1 MADKRDYYEVL
12 EISKNATDEEIKKS
26 YKKLAKKYHPDL
38 NPNNAEAEAKFKELN
53 EAYSVLS
60 DKEKRQKYDMYGHA
74 GMNQSDFGGFG
85 DFGFG
90 DIFDTF
96 FGGSPFGSTR
106 NGPQKG
112 ADLQYMVDLT
122 FEEAAF
128 GTEKEIS
135 VMKNVKCT
143 TCNGTGAKEGTKPA
157 RCKHCNGTGK
167 INTRQNTILGSF
179 MSVKTCEICNGT
191 GEVIE
196 EPCPD
201 CNQGFVRK
209 KVSINV
215 KIPAGIDDGQT
226 LTMRGEGQ
234 PGVKGGPAGD
244 LYIGIHVKP
253 HEIFERQGSDLH
265 CEFPITFVQAAL
277 GAELIIP
284 TLEESLSYKL
294 PEGTQTE
301 TIVRFRNKGIQQLR
315 SNGKGDL
322 YVRFTVEI
330 PKNLTN
336 KQKELLREFDAAG
349 DVKKNNDRHTKFLNK
364 IKDAIKGNKTS

>member
-12 EISKNATDEEIKKS
+12 EISKSATDDEIKKA

-38 NPNNAEAEAKFKELN
+38 NPNNSEAESMFKELN

-60 DKEKRQKYDMYGHA
+60 NKESRQKYDMYGHA

-96 FGGSPFGSTR
+96 FGGSPFSSGATR
-106 NGPQKG
+106 NGPQRG
-112 ADLQYMVDLT
+112 ADLQPMMDLT

-143 TCNGTGAKEGTKPA
+143 TCNGSGAKEGTKPSK
-157 RCKHCNGTGK
+157 CKHCNGTGK

-179 MSVKTCEICNGT
+179 MNVRTCEICNGS

-196 EPCPD
+196 QPCPD
-201 CNQGFVRK
+201 CNNGTIRK
-209 KVSINV
+209 KTSIHV
-215 KIPAGIDDGQT
+215 KVPAGIDDGQT
-226 LTMRGEGQ
+226 LTLRREGQ
-234 PGVKGGPAGD
+234 PGVKGGPSGD
-244 LYIGIHVKP
+244 LYIGIRVKP
-253 HEIFERQGSDLH
+253 HSIFERQGSDLH
-265 CEFPITFVQAAL
+265 CEFPITFTQAAL
-277 GAELIIP
+277 GADLTIP
-284 TLEESLSYKL
+284 TLEGSLSYKL

-301 TIVRFRNKGIQQLR
+301 TIVRFRNHGIQQLR
-315 SNGKGDL
+315 STNKGDL
-322 YVRFTVEI
+322 YVRFSVEV
-330 PKNLTN
+330 PRNLSA
-336 KQKELLREFDAAG
+336 KQKELLREFDNTCDG
-349 DVKKNNDRHTKFLNK
+349 KKNNAKQTGFLDK
-364 IKDAIKGNKTS
+364 LKEVFKL